1 MYIVALNALHIH
13 LRANVIPVLVFVMW
27 TLTGKTLWDRIAAL
41 AEPVFLEMDI
51 PAKVR
56 KKLYQKTYSSHE
68 AIVVARCY
76 FSELSSTMTSLD
88 LKLFRV
94 KNLFFD

>member
-13 LRANVIPVLVFVMW
+13 LQANVIPALVFVMW

-56 KKLYQKTYSSHE
+56 KKFYQKTYSSHK
-68 AIVVARCY
+68 AIA
-76 FSELSSTMTSLD
+76 STITSLD